1 MARPYSE
8 DLRWRVVSRVEA
20 GRPVREVAATFQV
33 SVASVVK
40 WSQRYRETGGVA
52 PKPMGSR
59 MARLLIGEREWLL
72 ERIESSPDITLR
84 ELVSE
89 LRRRGPRASYGSLWR
104 LLRDEGISFKKKPAR
119 QRARPA

>member
-8 DLRWRVVSRVEA
+8 DLRWRVVSRVKA

-40 WSQRYRETGGVA
+40 WSQRYRETGSVA
-52 PKPMGSR
+52 AKPMGSR

-89 LRRRGPRASYGSLWR
+89 PRRRRVRASYGSLRR
-104 LLRDEGISFKKKPAR
+104 LLRDEGIGFQEKPSR
-119 QRARPA
+119 QRARSA